1 MLIDSFFLFYFLLV
15 SIATIL
21 AAYGGVLFF
30 AGLTFRSKPRN
41 SRELPFI
48 SLLIAAKNEE
58 KYIHS
63 VIEELSRQ
71 DYPEDRYEII
81 VSEDGSSDSTRDIAK
96 LWAARYPRKIKL
108 VSSEASTG
116 KPCALNRGLAIAR
129 GEIIGVIDADSSI
142 DENLL
147 RNVARMFEP
156 DVKAIQGEPSV
167 KNKRHGLLTK
177 LTTYEQEVWNRY
189 LIRGRARLGLFVPC
203 IGNLS
208 FVRRSVLEE
217 VGGWDKNALAEDIE
231 LALSIWLKGHRFEYH
246 PEVNCREMTVSKL
259 RSFYSQRL
267 RWYGGFL
274 QSFIR
279 HGDLLRRLCPQA
291 IDGEILLATPLLG
304 VIGLSILAMGVG
316 SIAAGINV
324 AQVASFAPFTLGA
337 YTIFS
342 SVASLAVIRIDGEK
356 NAWKL
361 IPAIYA
367 YWGIESVISSIAL
380 LKILTRR
387 RIAWQRTEK

>member
-1 MLIDSFFLFYFLLV
+1 MPIDSFFLPYYILV

-30 AGLTFRSKPRN
+30 AGWAFRSKPRN
-41 SRELPFI
+41 SHELPFI

-58 KYIHS
+58 KYIDN
-63 VIEELSRQ
+63 VIEQLSKQ
-71 DYPEDRYEII
+71 DYPEDKYEII
-81 VSEDGSSDSTRDIAK
+81 VCEDGSNDSTRDIAK
-96 LWAARYPRKIKL
+96 RWTSRYPSKVKL
-108 VSSEASTG
+108 TSSEISTG
-116 KPCALNRGLAIAR
+116 KPSALNRGLAVAN
-129 GEIIGVIDADSSI
+129 GEIIGVIDADSSV
-142 DENLL
+142 EKNLL
-147 RNVARMFEP
+147 RNVARIFEP
-156 DVKAIQGEPSV
+156 EVKAIQGEPSV
-167 KNKRHGLLTK
+167 KNMGLGLLTK

-208 FVRRSVLEE
+208 FVRRSVLVE
-217 VGGWDKNALAEDIE
+217 VGGWDRNALAEDIE

-246 PEVNCREMTVSKL
+246 PEVKCKEMTVSKL
-259 RSFYSQRL
+259 KSFYSQRL
-267 RWYGGFL
+267 RWYGGYL
-274 QSFIR
+274 QSLIR
-279 HGDLLRRLCPQA
+279 HGNLLRKLSAQA

-304 VIGLSILAMGVG
+304 VIGLTILVMSVL

-324 AQVASFAPFTLGA
+324 TQLAAFAPFTIGA

-342 SVASLAVIRIDGEK
+342 SVATLAVVRINGEK

-361 IPAIYA
+361 IPAIYI

>member
-1 MLIDSFFLFYFLLV
+1 MPNDFFILPYYLLV

-30 AGLTFRSKPRN
+30 AGRTFRSKPR
-41 SRELPFI
+41 SSHDLPFI

-58 KYIHS
+58 KYIDS
-63 VIEELSRQ
+63 VIEELSEQ

-81 VSEDGSSDSTRDIAK
+81 ICEDGSHDSTRDIAK
-96 LWAARYPRKIKL
+96 RWVGRYPRKIKL
-108 VSSEASTG
+108 TSSEISIG
-116 KPCALNRGLAIAR
+116 KPSALNRGLVVSS
-129 GEIIGVIDADSSI
+129 GEIIGVIDADSSV
-142 DENLL
+142 EKNLL
-147 RNVARMFEP
+147 RNVARIFEP
-156 DVKAIQGEPSV
+156 EVKAIQGEPSV
-167 KNKRHGLLTK
+167 KNKGNGLLTK

-217 VGGWDKNALAEDIE
+217 VGGWDRNALAEDIE

-246 PEVNCREMTVSKL
+246 PEVKCKEMTVSKL
-259 RSFYSQRL
+259 KSFYSQRL
-267 RWYGGFL
+267 RWYSGFL

-279 HGDLLRRLCPQA
+279 HGNLLRKLSAQA

-304 VIGLSILAMGVG
+304 VIGLAILAMGAISV
-316 SIAAGINV
+316 AAGMNV
-324 AQVASFAPFTLGA
+324 TQVAAFAPFTIGA

-342 SVASLAVIRIDGEK
+342 SVASLAVVRIDGEK

-361 IPAIYA
+361 IPAIYV
-367 YWGIESVISSIAL
+367 YWGMESVISSIAL
-380 LKILTRR
+380 LKVLTRR